1 MDNDKNKKI
10 ILVLVI
16 LTVIFTIIGGS
27 LAYFSWISSEAQK
40 TNIVFTVERT
50 FSCAADGGGSITNN
64 SAIIVPTLVNSN
76 TTGNYIK
83 REVKVT
89 PTINQ
94 NGKTIYMDLW
104 LDINKLDSGL
114 SNSVNFKY
122 AFTTSS
128 TSNTTEVIASGN
140 FNGKKAGNKIRLL
153 DSETFSASDTSTYYL
168 WIWLDANETS
178 SDTMDQSFSL
188 SLNGSCTDAIPVEPN
203 APDLDDGM
211 IPVVIS
217 DTGITKTISKDDTS
231 WYNYKKKQWA
241 NVVLVN
247 SSSRSKYL
255 NTSGVTVSETDILAY
270 YVWIPRY
277 KYKIW
282 SVDNDYKKGKE
293 QEIQIVFENKNDVAY
308 VPNVNIYASCASV
321 ENPNFVDYPECY
333 GAPYSVTT
341 EEKQKLITWWHSFI
355 SAEMNTSYTLEQAT
369 TDVNEVMIKGS
380 VIPQG
385 LPEDAIIDF
394 PLMIDIYNEDENN
407 TDQITPTGIF
417 IGTNETTSLTVTSDT
432 PEIGD
437 YITHPAFWWDN
448 NSDRIL
454 EQSEILNGIWVG
466 KFETAGTANTPT
478 IKPNVK
484 SLTSQ
489 NVSTQFAT
497 SQKLGTST
505 YGLTSK
511 VDAHMMK
518 NSEWGAVAYLSH
530 SKYGVNREIY
540 INNSSG
546 YYTGRSGGNVG
557 GSTAVNTVYTDRTE
571 TRQDA
576 NPGFYTWD
584 GYLLEYNTQNK
595 TTTHDISKVASTTGN
610 ITGVYDISGGTAEY
624 VMGVFANSN
633 GTLWSGYAT
642 TFNSGFTG
650 LVGRDGGSYTGVDF
664 PDSKY
669 YDVYKAANGTLIDPL
684 INTLTACDGG
694 ICYGHGLSEVNRWYA
709 DSGFFI
715 NANFPWFIRGG
726 GGNGS
731 GAGAFSFDRYY
742 GVAIGSGFRS
752 VVSFVGA

>member
-10 ILVLVI
+10 ILVLGI

-64 SAIIVPTLVNSN
+64 SAMIVPTLVNSS
-76 TTGNYIK
+76 TSSNYIK

-89 PTINQ
+89 PTINES
-94 NGKTIYMDLW
+94 GKTIYMDLW

-114 SNSVNFKY
+114 SNSTHFNY
-122 AFTTSS
+122 AFTATDSYP
-128 TSNTTEVIASGN
+128 TEATRSGN
-140 FNGKKAGNKIRLL
+140 FNGKKVGDKVMLL

-247 SSSRSKYL
+247 NNSRANYL
-255 NTSGVTVSETDILAY
+255 NTTGVTVNEDDILAY

-282 SVDNDYKKGKE
+282 SVDNDYKNGKE
-293 QEIQIVFENKNDVAY
+293 QEIQIVFENKNDIAY
-308 VPNVNIYASCASV
+308 VPNVETVISCASL
-321 ENPNFVDYPECY
+321 ENPTEDDYPDCY
-333 GAPYSVTT
+333 GAPYNNVTA

-369 TDVNEVMIKGS
+369 TDVSNCLNNGS
-380 VIPQG
+380 CLIQG
-385 LPEDAIIDF
+385 LEDQGEVSVEA
-394 PLMIDIYNEDENN
+394 MIGVYNNDN
-407 TDQITPTGIF
+407 TDKIIPTGTF
-417 IGTNETTSLTVTSDT
+417 IETNEFELV
-432 PEIGD
+432 PKIGN

-448 NSDRIL
+448 NSDGVL

-466 KFETAGTANTPT
+466 KFETTGTANTPT

-497 SQKLGTST
+497 LQKFSTST
-505 YGLTSK
+505 YGSTSK

-530 SKYGVNREIY
+530 SKYGVNREVY
-540 INNSSG
+540 INNSAL

-557 GSTAVNTVYTDRTE
+557 GSTAINTVYTDQTSTTE
-571 TRQDA
+571 YNA
-576 NPGFYTWD
+576 YGFYTWD

-610 ITGVYDISGGTAEY
+610 ITGVYDMFGGAYEN

-633 GTLWSGYAT
+633 GTLWSGYSNT
-642 TFNSGFTG
+642 SNSGFTG
-650 LVGRDGGSYTGVDF
+650 LLGSNGDSYTGVDF

-669 YDVYKAANGTLIDPL
+669 YDVYKAANGTS
-684 INTLTACDGG
+684 INALTACDGG
-694 ICYGHGLSEVNRWYA
+694 ICYGHGLSEVNHWYGDYA
-709 DSGFFI
+709 GFV
-715 NANFPWFIRGG
+715 NAENPWFRRGG
-726 GGNGS
+726 VFMGGAS
-731 GAGAFSFDRYY
+731 AGAFRFDNGR
-742 GVAIGSGFRS
+742 GDASNNNGFRS